1 MGELWDVFC
10 EYLWENWPRYNGT
23 ALYVLAF
30 FFIILRQGDA
40 TSSWYPSARKIKT
53 RLLYMVNTMAADNL
67 ASHWAIVLV
76 PHPHPMGDSLQPIF
90 SVQVCDIRYI
100 THILQMKYSKL
111 CKL

>member
-1 MGELWDVFC
+1 
-10 EYLWENWPRYNGT
+10 
-23 ALYVLAF
+23 
-30 FFIILRQGDA
+30 
-40 TSSWYPSARKIKT
+40 
-53 RLLYMVNTMAADNL
+53 MVNTMAADNL

-111 CKL
+111 CKLYIVYAHKQMMDIRKCVLVTKFDFI